1 MRLVN
6 EEISV
11 LACRRHDGLKAIE
24 KEIESVNRKLLKYY
38 LAFENGTI
46 TDEDAAPRI
55 RELRAEQSRLQRARD
70 EVISEPEDMQSN
82 KLNAEMVLNY
92 VQDLKALL
100 SNGTFMEQKT
110 FLRSFIKRLDYEP
123 GSVTIHYTVPL
134 PDNKHANAK
143 VEVLPF
149 EQSGGPFVIVTRH

>member
-110 FLRSFIKRLDYEP
+110 FLSL
-123 GSVTIHYTVPL
+123 L
-134 PDNKHANAK
+134 LLLK
-143 VEVLPF
+143 VF
-149 EQSGGPFVIVTRH
+149 